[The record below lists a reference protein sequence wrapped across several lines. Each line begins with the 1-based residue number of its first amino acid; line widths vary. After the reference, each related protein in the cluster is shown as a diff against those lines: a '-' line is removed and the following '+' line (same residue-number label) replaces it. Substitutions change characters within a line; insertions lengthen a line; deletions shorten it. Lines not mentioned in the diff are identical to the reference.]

1 MKESNKPSMKLS
13 DEESKQSTQGAL
25 KHLNHPVQQKA
36 NELWKKLKS
45 TEQIP
50 SGRSEVDPHGMS
62 TEAERGRPRWELNMA
77 SISNLVRITALIA
90 FFVSIPLTLR
100 PAADYLTPSSSP
112 EMRTHPN
119 VTSFEVFHKDMGWQN
134 EDNRPSGMRDIFAQ
148 CRDQRIEMIRVQ
160 ALKSTIA
167 FGALLVVSAI
177 VAVKARGRA
186 NKDIGMKIVAEESG
200 SRMR

>member
-45 TEQIP
+45 SAQIP
-50 SGRSEVDPHGMS
+50 SGRSEVDPGMA
-62 TEAERGRPRWELNMA
+62 TEAERGRRKPDSNMA
-77 SISNLVRITALIA
+77 NISNLIRITALVA